1 MRAMIARFFWLCL
14 LAWQLAAQAV
24 EGRVLD
30 AASRQPVA
38 GAIVTAAGRATTT
51 DAEGRYNLAVAASQ
65 VHARGI
71 GFGRVSANV
80 EARMAQAPDLL
91 LPALRPKA
99 LYLSAYGIGDK
110 GLREAALRLLAETEL
125 NALVIDMKGDS
136 GLVPYPSKVAQA
148 TLCGARSVTTVHD
161 MAALVGSLKQS
172 GAYLIARI
180 VAFKDNL
187 LAEAHPEW
195 SVRREDG
202 ALFRDNEHMAWIDP
216 SQREAW
222 TYLLDLAEEAAA
234 IGFDEIQFDYVRFPD
249 SREVRF
255 AQPNNAANRVAAIT
269 GFLLAARARL
279 LPYNVFL
286 AADVFGYTAW
296 NSDDTQIG
304 QDLPAVAAAV
314 DYVSPM
320 LYPSGFQF
328 GIPDYPN
335 PVEHPAQ
342 IVQRTLLRATA
353 RTGGNPLRLR
363 PWLQAFRDYAFD
375 RRPFDADEI
384 RAQIDGAESAGSN
397 GWMLWNP
404 RNDYSAV
411 GMRAR

>member
-1 MRAMIARFFWLCL
+1 MIARLFWLCML
-14 LAWQLAAQAV
+14 SWHLGAQPI

-30 AASRQPVA
+30 AVSRQPIA
-38 GAIVTAAGRATTT
+38 GAIVTAAGQSTITGADGSYRLPT
-51 DAEGRYNLAVAASQ
+51 AARQ
-65 VHARGI
+65 VHARSI
-71 GFGRVSANV
+71 GFGRATIDL
-80 EARMAQAPDLL
+80 ADRIAQAPDLL

-110 GLREAALRLLAETEL
+110 SLREAALQLLTDTEL

-136 GLVPYPSKVAQA
+136 GLVPYPSKVPQA
-148 TLCGARSVTTVHD
+148 ALYGARSITTVHD
-161 MAALVGSLKQS
+161 MADLVARLKAS
-172 GAYLIARI
+172 GTYLIARI
-180 VAFKDNL
+180 VAFKDDR

-195 SVRREDG
+195 SVRRADG
-202 ALFRDNEHMAWIDP
+202 TLFRDNEHMAWIDP

-234 IGFDEIQFDYVRFPD
+234 LGFDEIQFDYVRFPD
-249 SREVRF
+249 SRGLRF
-255 AQPNNAANRVAAIT
+255 AQPNTAINRVAAIT
-269 GFLLAARARL
+269 GFLQAARARL

-286 AADVFGYTAW
+286 AADLFGYTAW

-304 QDLPAVAAAV
+304 QDLPAIAKVV

-328 GIPDYPN
+328 GIPEYPN

-342 IVQRTLLRATA
+342 IVRRTLLRAA
-353 RTGGNPLRLR
+353 QRTGHNPLRLR

-384 RAQIDGAESAGSN
+384 RAQIEAAESAGSD

-404 RNDYSAV
+404 RNDYSAA
-411 GMRAR
+411 GLRAR